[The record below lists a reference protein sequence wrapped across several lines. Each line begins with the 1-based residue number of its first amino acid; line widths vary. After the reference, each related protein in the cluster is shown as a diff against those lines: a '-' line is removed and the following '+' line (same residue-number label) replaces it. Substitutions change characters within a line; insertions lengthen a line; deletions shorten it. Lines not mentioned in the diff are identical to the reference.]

1 MKNNKNIDEESEYI
15 GNIWG
20 WKMSYISLAVIL
32 ILFAILGMRYC
43 YLKQNNIPI
52 NLQQTEE
59 TSKQEMKIDDIRLQ

>member
-1 MKNNKNIDEESEYI
+1 MKFNKNIDEESEYI

-20 WKMSYISLAVIL
+20 WKMSYISLAIIL
-32 ILFAILGMRYC
+32 IMFAILGMRYC

-59 TSKQEMKIDDIRLQ
+59 TSKQEMKTDDFILR